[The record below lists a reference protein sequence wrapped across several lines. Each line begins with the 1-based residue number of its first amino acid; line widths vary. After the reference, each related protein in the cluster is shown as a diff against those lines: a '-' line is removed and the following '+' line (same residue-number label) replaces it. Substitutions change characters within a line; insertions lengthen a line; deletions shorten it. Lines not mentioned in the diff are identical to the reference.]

1 MKGYC
6 VDSDILIDYLRGQNK
21 AREFL
26 LSASKEQ
33 ALWISIVSVVEI
45 FSGKETADTKKR
57 AQIEAFL
64 GNFSVIGLSYEI
76 AKRAGELRRDYGRPF
91 ADMIIAASVLEFDL
105 SLVTRN
111 AKHFDKLKDLNTT
124 KPY

>member
-45 FSGKETADTKKR
+45 FSGKETADTQKR

>member
-33 ALWISIVSVVEI
+33 ALWISI
-45 FSGKETADTKKR
+45 
-57 AQIEAFL
+57 
-64 GNFSVIGLSYEI
+64 FSVIGLSYEI

>member
-1 MKGYC
+1 
-6 VDSDILIDYLRGQNK
+6 
-21 AREFL
+21 
-26 LSASKEQ
+26 LSKFFQEKKPQ
-33 ALWISIVSVVEI
+33 
-45 FSGKETADTKKR
+45 TPKKR